1 MNRLAAG
8 VLCAATVACSSP
20 ASNPSPP
27 SQSSGLPTSFALNG
41 RVKDATTSNPIAAAF
56 VELLDDNGNTLRW
69 VTSDGTGA
77 FRFAELSKGGYT
89 IRISRSGYDS
99 ASGLVFFN
107 FGDESEDF
115 RLTPALTTLTGMWAG
130 VLTFSTT
137 TGSSQSV
144 TIPPAYLF
152 QRDVVS
158 LDAGFIP
165 TGPPNT
171 ANVFGTIQNQSALG
185 STSGI
190 TGTLSFGYTTPRFP
204 QHCVGMAAFTGTINW
219 TTMVVTAPQIIVD
232 CGITYTNV
240 VLSVSKQSGV
250 FAANPPN

>member
-1 MNRLAAG
+1 MNMNRLAAG
-8 VLCAATVACSSP
+8 VLCAATVACGSP

-27 SQSSGLPTSFALNG
+27 SGPLPPSFALTG
-41 RVKDATTSNPIAAAF
+41 RVIDATTSSPVAAAL
-56 VELLDDNGNTLRW
+56 VEILDGDGKPLRSA
-69 VTSDGTGA
+69 TSDTTGA
-77 FRFAELSKGGYT
+77 FRFAALSTRVSYT

-99 ASGLVFFN
+99 ASRLVFSG
-107 FGDESEDF
+107 FGDDESADF
-115 RLTPALTTLTGMWAG
+115 RLAPAMTTLTGMWAG

-158 LDAGFIP
+158 FDAGFIP

-171 ANVFGTIQNQSALG
+171 ANVFGTIQNPSALG
-185 STSGI
+185 SSTGI

-204 QHCVGMAAFTGTINW
+204 QHCVGTAAFTGTINW
-219 TTMVVTAPQIIVD
+219 TTMVVTAPQITVD

-240 VLSVSKQSGV
+240 VLSVSKQEGL
-250 FAANPPN
+250 FAP